1 MPSQCREETWHWR
14 DQPIRLTRC
23 DGPAGSLE
31 TVLLVHGFGASRRH
45 WRHTL
50 PALAEDAEVIALDL
64 LGFGLSAKP
73 ASRLDGE
80 PPRPGSVRYGI
91 DLWAHQVMDA
101 ARALA
106 TPGRRLHLV
115 GNSIGAVVSLRAAG
129 LLAEAHQPPA
139 QVILIDC
146 ALRTLDDKQL
156 AAKPPWAQ
164 ASRPLL
170 KALVRQRW
178 LIAPLF
184 RLLAKPAQI
193 RAVLQQ
199 AYPSGGGIDPELI
212 SLLHEPSQ
220 EPGAV
225 ESFRGFINLFN
236 DHLAPEL
243 LEHLTVPVRMIWGE
257 EDPWEDVNEARRWA
271 ATYPCV
277 QELEVLGSLGHCPH
291 DEAPERVNPILRRW
305 LHCPDGIQAVPDDSP
320 GTGLGSDRDPAPGT

>member
-1 MPSQCREETWHWR
+1 MPSPCREETWHWR
-14 DQPIRLTRC
+14 HHPIRLTRC

-50 PALAEDAEVIALDL
+50 PALAEEAEVIALDL

-73 ASRLDGE
+73 TSCLDGE
-80 PPRPGSVRYGI
+80 VPRPGSVRYSI
-91 DLWAHQVMDA
+91 DLWAQQVMEA

-115 GNSIGAVVSLRAAG
+115 GNSIGAVVALRAAG

-156 AAKPPWAQ
+156 TAKPPWAQ
-164 ASRPLL
+164 AARPLL
-170 KALVRQRW
+170 KTVVRQRW

-184 RLLAKPAQI
+184 RLLAQPAQI

-212 SLLHEPSQ
+212 SLLHGPSQ

-243 LEHLTVPVRMIWGE
+243 LAKLSVPVRMIWGE

-271 ATYPCV
+271 ATYACIRD
-277 QELEVLGSLGHCPH
+277 LEVLSGLGHCPH
-291 DEAPERVNPILRRW
+291 DEAPQRVNPILRRW
-305 LHCPDGIQAVPDDSP
+305 LRLPDGIPNSADDISCIDP
-320 GTGLGSDRDPAPGT
+320 GTDPGTDRA